1 MSSYVVPITFISV
14 PLRIG
19 RTHPF
24 LFHFFEIKVI
34 TTELVRRVTCT
45 IEDSLELELPSQ
57 DANLKHLRML
67 AHTNK

>member
-24 LFHFFEIKVI
+24 LFEIKVI

-57 DANLKHLRML
+57 DANLKQLRML